1 LRYVPSSLDLRQE
14 TERLRQVLAGPT
26 VLALY
31 LEKTF
36 AAPLSPPDGMV
47 VYADGTVWNPGAG
60 EGAYIYYGA
69 AWNLL
74 G

>member
-1 LRYVPSSLDLRQE
+1 MRYVRQGGDVAAETLRIEQA
-14 TERLRQVLAGPT
+14 LAGPT

-36 AAPLSPPDGMV
+36 AAPLTPPDGMIL
-47 VYADGTVWNPGAG
+47 YADGTVWNPGAG
-60 EGAYIYYGA
+60 EGVYVYYGA